1 MAVTQE
7 AQIQSSLDS
16 PHNMFVQF
24 LLLLVL
30 LSLIW
35 VRRPKNFP
43 PGPRGLPLVGYL
55 PFLNKL
61 DPDYPFRGMA
71 KLANVYGPVTGFYMG
86 PRLSY
91 KSTIPI

>member
-1 MAVTQE
+1 MAVMQE
-7 AQIQSSLDS
+7 AQIQSSTDT
-16 PHNMFVQF
+16 PHKMFVQL

-30 LSLIW
+30 LALIS

-86 PRLSY
+86 PRLSFT
-91 KSTIPI
+91 SIFPI